1 LRNQNDLSIYSHGEE
16 TIVKVKTT
24 KITTANLTTVP
35 SAIRGALNLKAG
47 DYIKWCIENEKVVV
61 YKVWKAETKK

>member
-1 LRNQNDLSIYSHGEE
+1 LEE
-16 TIVKVKTT
+16 SKVKIKTT

-35 SAIRGALNLKAG
+35 VAIRGALNLKAG

-61 YKVWKAETKK
+61 YKVWKVEAKK

>member
-1 LRNQNDLSIYSHGEE
+1 MKI
-16 TIVKVKTT
+16 KTT

-47 DYIKWCIENEKVVV
+47 DRIKWCIENEKVVV
-61 YKVWKAETKK
+61 YKVYKMETEK

>member
-1 LRNQNDLSIYSHGEE
+1 MKI
-16 TIVKVKTT
+16 KTT

-47 DYIKWCIENEKVVV
+47 DHIKWCIENEKVVV
-61 YKVWKAETKK
+61 YKVWKKETKK